1 MEGLEGEGV
10 KWSHV
15 DLAGTVEPTRV
26 GLDQEKGMVGRL
38 ARVLVEYARRLS
50 GEAQEVE

>member
-38 ARVLVEYARRLS
+38 ARVLVEYARK
-50 GEAQEVE
+50 EAQEVE